1 MRILIMCRCNSMFML
16 MIDVCMIGWDIMLI
30 VLHVYA
36 DVRGM
41 HDLLIYHVD
50 CCDSVMLNECIH
62 RLINVACY

>member
-16 MIDVCMIGWDIMLI
+16 LFDVCMIGWDIMLI

-36 DVRGM
+36 DVRCM

-50 CCDSVMLNECIH
+50 FW
-62 RLINVACY
+62 

>member
-16 MIDVCMIGWDIMLI
+16 LFDVCMIGWDIMLI

-36 DVRGM
+36 DVRCM

-50 CCDSVMLNECIH
+50 FGDSVMLNECIH